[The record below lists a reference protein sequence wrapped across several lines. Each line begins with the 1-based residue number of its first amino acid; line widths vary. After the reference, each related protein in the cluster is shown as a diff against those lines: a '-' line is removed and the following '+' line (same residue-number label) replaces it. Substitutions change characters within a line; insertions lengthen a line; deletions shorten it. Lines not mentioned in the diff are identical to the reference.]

1 MLKRIAILFVAII
14 GFALAACRVRE
25 NYDFLNATDE
35 ISEISIVSIS
45 FDENNEIIQTEVRK
59 IEDTTAFLNDFKDVN
74 CYTYFGD
81 PTGVVVEGEED
92 MVIKVSYQ
100 NGEYE
105 LINWRGQAE
114 DTLEKDFSFYAG
126 FSVFDEEQFE
136 DLLMKYIN

>member
-1 MLKRIAILFVAII
+1 MACSV
-14 GFALAACRVRE
+14 LAACRVRE
-25 NYDFLNATDE
+25 NYAFLDSVDE

-45 FDENNEIIQTEVRK
+45 FDENNEVVQTKIRK
-59 IEDTTAFLNDFKDVN
+59 IEDTEAFLNDFKAVD

-81 PTGVVVEGEED
+81 PTGVVVKGKED
-92 MVIKVSYQ
+92 TVIKVSYQ

-136 DLLMKYIN
+136 ALIEKYTH

>member
-1 MLKRIAILFVAII
+1 MK
-14 GFALAACRVRE
+14 
-25 NYDFLNATDE
+25 
-35 ISEISIVSIS
+35 
-45 FDENNEIIQTEVRK
+45 NEINLIFELKSV
-59 IEDTTAFLNDFKDVN
+59 NDFKDVN

-92 MVIKVSYQ
+92 TVIKVSYQ